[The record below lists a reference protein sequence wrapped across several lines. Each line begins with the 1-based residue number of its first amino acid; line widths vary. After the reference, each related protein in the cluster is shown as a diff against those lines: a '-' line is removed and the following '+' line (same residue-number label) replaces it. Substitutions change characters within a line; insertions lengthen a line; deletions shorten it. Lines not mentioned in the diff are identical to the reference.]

1 MNAPDLGVLGL
12 FSPKAPHAYL
22 GRDLPEGQPTQ
33 GDELTRL
40 IWLLV
45 DEQRLPRRMLSSLH
59 GSTIIEVH
67 PLVKLLLGLGGSTP
81 DLCWD
86 RRRRRRSS
94 WS

>member
-1 MNAPDLGVLGL
+1 MNAPDLGDLGYFL
-12 FSPKAPHAYL
+12 PKAPHAYL

-33 GDELTRL
+33 GDEFTRL

-45 DEQRLPRRMLSSLH
+45 DAGRSPRDLLS
-59 GSTIIEVH
+59 
-67 PLVKLLLGLGGSTP
+67 LLLGFAIHSTCQAAAGSRFP
-81 DLCWD
+81 ENLCWD